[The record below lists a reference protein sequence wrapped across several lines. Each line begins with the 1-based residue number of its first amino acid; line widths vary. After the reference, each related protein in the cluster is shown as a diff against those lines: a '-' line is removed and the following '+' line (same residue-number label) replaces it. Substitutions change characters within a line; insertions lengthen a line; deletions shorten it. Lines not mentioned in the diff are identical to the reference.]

1 MFETTIFKE
10 NSCCDMLE
18 KYNSSFISPHPL
30 NTAVL
35 FLVFNRLDTTKEVF
49 RAISQAKPPR
59 LYIAADAA
67 RANIEN
73 EVKKVQDVREHIMQN
88 INWKCEVKT
97 LFREKNLGCKYA
109 VSSAISWFFDNE
121 EQGII
126 LEDDCLPS
134 QSFFWYCE
142 ELLIKYRN
150 DKSVYLIS
158 GETHDSE
165 FLGLNEDYGFCK
177 YPLLW
182 GWASWNRAWKNYDP
196 EMKDWQENRN
206 KLMPSISHYKPT
218 LNFWEATF
226 DKMYKREIDTWDY
239 QFAYLLLNNG
249 GKCIF
254 PKCNLVSNIGFGI
267 DATRTSNPTSEAANR
282 KRYEINIPLKH
293 SPNPKSEEKVNKFY
307 DINEFS
313 KKHFI
318 VHAFNKIIYKLLK
331 IIFGQKKTFLL
342 KNYLKDKL
350 NK

>member
-1 MFETTIFKE
+1 M
-10 NSCCDMLE
+10 SDQ
-18 KYNSSFISPHPL
+18 YNSNFIFPHPL

-35 FLVFNRLDTTKEVF
+35 FLIFNRLDTTKSVF
-49 RAISQAKPPR
+49 HAISQAKPPR

-67 RANIEN
+67 RLNIKN
-73 EVKKVQDVREHIMQN
+73 EAKKVQDVREYVMQN

-97 LFREKNLGCKYA
+97 LFRYQNLGCKYA
-109 VSSAISWFFDNE
+109 VSNAISWFFDNE

-150 DKSVYLIS
+150 DQSVYLIS

-165 FLGLNEDYGFCK
+165 FLGPKEDYGFCK

-182 GWASWNRAWKNYDP
+182 GWASWRRAWKNYDP
-196 EMKDWQENRN
+196 EIRDWPKKREN
-206 KLMPSISHYKPT
+206 LIPSISKYKST
-218 LNFWEATF
+218 LNFWESTF
-226 DKMYKREIDTWDY
+226 DKMFKGEIDTWDY
-239 QFAYLLLNNG
+239 QFAYLLLNNR

-254 PKCNLVSNIGFGI
+254 PKCNLVTNIGFGI
-267 DATRTSNPTSEAANR
+267 DATRTSNQESEAANR
-282 KRYEINIPLKH
+282 KHYDISIPLKH
-293 SPNPKSEEKVNKFY
+293 SPNPKSEDKVNRFY
-307 DINEFS
+307 DINEFN

-318 VHAFNKIIYKLLK
+318 LHAFNKILYKILK
-331 IIFGQKKTFLL
+331 IIFGQKKTILL

-350 NK
+350 IK

>member
-1 MFETTIFKE
+1 MSKKN
-10 NSCCDMLE
+10 NSV
-18 KYNSSFISPHPL
+18 FTSPHPL

-35 FLVFNRLDTTKEVF
+35 FLVFNRLETTKKVF
-49 RAISQAKPPR
+49 HEISQAKPPR

-67 RANIEN
+67 RDN
-73 EVKKVQDVREHIMQN
+73 EINEIKKVQEVRDYIMQN
-88 INWKCEVKT
+88 INWECEIKT
-97 LFREKNLGCKYA
+97 LFRDQNLGCKYA
-109 VSSAISWFFDNE
+109 VTKAISWFFENE

-142 ELLIKYRN
+142 ELLSKYK
-150 DKSVYLIS
+150 DDSSIYLVS

-165 FLGLNEDYGFCK
+165 FLGTEEDYGFCK

-182 GWASWNRAWKNYDP
+182 GWASWRRAWRNYDP
-196 EMKDWQENRN
+196 EMQDWPTNRN
-206 KLMPSISHYKPT
+206 NLIPSISNHKPT
-218 LNFWEATF
+218 LHFWETTF

-239 QFAYLLLNNG
+239 QFAYLLLNNS

-254 PKCNLVSNIGFGI
+254 PKCNLFTNIGFGV
-267 DATRTSNPTSEAANR
+267 DATRTLNPESEAANR
-282 KRYEINIPLKH
+282 KRFEINIPLKH
-293 SPNPKSEEKVNKFY
+293 SPNPKSEEKVNKYY

-318 VHAFNKIIYKLLK
+318 VHLFNKIIYKILK
-331 IIFGQKKTFLL
+331 IIFGQSKTFLL

-350 NK
+350 IK